1 MQYSRAA
8 ILSLGSSCQALL
20 PPTGW
25 DKLAPSLPS
34 AVLPKAPGMEKGDIG
49 PSRGRD
55 GLVQRNGGWD
65 LFPN

>member
-8 ILSLGSSCQALL
+8 LLSLGSSRQALL

-34 AVLPKAPGMEKGDIG
+34 AVLPKAPVMEKGDIG
-49 PSRGRD
+49 SSQGRD
-55 GLVQRNGGWD
+55 GSVQRGW
-65 LFPN
+65 